1 MKLLKKMKK
10 KTFELKSLLLSLL
23 LIVVVSF
30 SLSAQDATKNYSE
43 TYDVSKGVTL
53 SSDTKYSDLELLT
66 WEKDVVDI
74 LVEVEVDAS
83 SKSRAEEIM
92 EKIDIHIS
100 KSGNTINLETDME
113 NGWSRN
119 AKVEINFT
127 IKVPKYIHLDMENSY
142 GDLFIQEI
150 SGLALLDLKYSNL
163 KAGTLS
169 RGNEKPYNMIDLAYS
184 NGEVDVAGWVEVEL
198 SYSDLE
204 MNQSKMLFVESKY
217 SKLIAE
223 KAGGIIT
230 EGAYDKYYI
239 DELDSFVAELKY
251 SGIKFGTLN
260 KTLSLHSGYT
270 NAKIEHLSKGFDEV
284 EAALS
289 YGNIYM
295 GVESGASFKFEGEA
309 KYGSVN
315 IDVGDKMSKTKEN
328 NYTKVWGNVGSNPKS
343 TMKLITKYGNINID

>member
-1 MKLLKKMKK
+1 MKVFKS
-10 KTFELKSLLLSLL
+10 KSLLLSLL

-30 SLSAQDATKNYSE
+30 SLSAQDAQKTYSE
-43 TYDVSKGVTL
+43 TYDISKGVTL
-53 SSDTKYSDLELLT
+53 SSDTKYSDIELLS

-83 SKSRAEEIM
+83 SKSRAEELLD
-92 EKIDIHIS
+92 KIEVHIS
-100 KSGNTINLETDME
+100 KSGNTINLETDLD
-113 NGWSRN
+113 NGWHRN
-119 AKVEINFT
+119 SKFEIDIT
-127 IKVPKYIHLDMENSY
+127 IKAPAYINLDMENGY
-142 GDLFIQEI
+142 GDLFIQEV
-150 SGLALLDLKYSNL
+150 SGLALLDLKYGNL

-169 RGNEKPYNMIDLAYS
+169 RGNEKPYNTIELAYS
-184 NGEVDVAGWVEVEL
+184 NAEVDEAGWVEAEL

-204 MNQSKMLFVESKY
+204 INQSKMLFVESKY
-217 SKLIAE
+217 SKLIGE
-223 KAGGIIT
+223 RAGGIIT

-251 SGIKFGTLN
+251 SGIKFGRLN

-270 NAKIEHLSKGFDEV
+270 NAKIESLSKDFDEV

-295 GVESGASFKFEGEA
+295 GVESGASFKFNGEA
-309 KYGSVN
+309 KYGNVS
-315 IDVGDKMSKTKEN
+315 IDSGERMSKTKEN

-343 TMKLITKYGNINID
+343 TMKLITKYGNINIE